1 MRFKEGIVTTTPKVK
16 TGVLGGTGLYDIESL
31 HRVHEVSLTTPYGNP
46 SDVITIGELDGVEI
60 AFLPRHGRGHRFLP
74 SEIPAR
80 ANIHA
85 LKQLGVERLISV
97 SAVGSLKQ
105 EIEPLHLVVPDQ
117 LIDRTKG
124 RLSTFFGDGLVGHV
138 AFGEPFCPELSPL
151 LADAARDTGATV
163 HHGGTYLVMEG
174 PAFSTKAESLLY
186 RSWGASVIG
195 MTALPEAKLARE
207 AEMCY
212 SVLATATDYD
222 AWHSSY
228 ENVTVEIV
236 LANLSNNVRESQQ
249 ALRKLL
255 ARLPEQR
262 HCDCQSALR
271 TALVTTSELIPAAT
285 IQKLGPLVSKYM

>member
-1 MRFKEGIVTTTPKVK
+1 MTTTPKVK